1 MTSAL
6 PDHVTSADATQ
17 STSAGAGGKVHLA
30 QILQRTKD
38 HMSIQHKVGWY
49 YMPDNSRFT
58 SLAILGHYLFKRQA
72 SYLYRDEFSFLIS
85 FCAFIN
91 ECTICIYILIAS
103 VITSPHYQ
111 LYLIFY

>member
-17 STSAGAGGKVHLA
+17 STSASAGGKVHLA

-49 YMPDNSRFT
+49 YTPDNSRFT
-58 SLAILGHYLFKRQA
+58 SLAILEDLKTLA
-72 SYLYRDEFSFLIS
+72 ILILKTSFL
-85 FCAFIN
+85 
-91 ECTICIYILIAS
+91 L
-103 VITSPHYQ
+103 V
-111 LYLIFY
+111 